1 MKKALFLILIIGFS
15 SFGCSAQKS
24 NTIIVKGKRRVSKV
38 QSMNKDV
45 RVIWVAPFTD
55 NIALEN
61 GKVRI
66 EVEIESPNP
75 IDKRDIMISLNGKE
89 AGAKAD
95 EIKFGNLNKKKTK
108 FTFSSLVDLAEGDN
122 KLEVLVK
129 PENSTSWVR
138 SFPKKLVKSGGKI
151 KEEIG
156 SDFSDGAKGV
166 FWQQPRWQSNP
177 IVQEQHQFKM
187 KVLINSSVQLKKSD
201 IYVLRQN
208 VAKIPP
214 APDSKL
220 KRLSPGKYE
229 FTNTVQLTQE
239 GINQLEVKVK
249 SNVGG
254 TIRSSPILVNFSP
267 HRPNIHLLA
276 VGTQTNLDYTM
287 NDAQDFAKLYED
299 QGSKKGG
306 RLYNI
311 VNPEILIGEKAT
323 AFNIKGSIEQLETK
337 FNNGGIGN
345 NDLIVL
351 YLSSHG
357 FIDGNGKLRIQGDD
371 YDSGKRRTTSVS
383 YESDIVDVLSLIPCK
398 KLIFIDACY
407 SGGSKG
413 DNGQVDKKIRELSEK
428 RGFTTIVS
436 SRGNEASYE
445 DDDWQNGA
453 FTEAIVEGLYNA
465 RADEDKNRFIT
476 INELWH
482 YIRDRVPRLVE
493 RVKNKPQHPSLLRND
508 LGDAA
513 IFSVN

>member
-1 MKKALFLILIIGFS
+1 MSLT
-15 SFGCSAQKS
+15 SFGVIAQKS
-24 NTIIVKGKRRVSKV
+24 NTLIIKGKRRTSKA
-38 QSMNKDV
+38 QSLNKDV
-45 RVIWVAPFTD
+45 KVIWVAPLTD

-61 GKVRI
+61 GKVRV
-66 EVEIESPNP
+66 EVEIASPTP
-75 IDKRDIMISLNGKE
+75 IDKRDIKISLNGKE

-95 EIKFGNLNKKKTK
+95 EVTFGNLNKKKTK
-108 FTFSSLVDLAEGDN
+108 FTFSSLVDLEEGEN
-122 KLEVLVK
+122 KLEILVK
-129 PENSTSWVR
+129 PENSTTWVR
-138 SFPKKLVKSGGKI
+138 SFPKNLI
-151 KEEIG
+151 KEGATIKEAVG
-156 SDFSDGAKGV
+156 RDFSDGAKGI

-177 IVQEQHQFKM
+177 IVQEAHQFKM
-187 KVLINSSVQLKKSD
+187 KVLINSSVQIKKSE
-201 IYVLRQN
+201 IYILRQN

-220 KRLSPGKYE
+220 KKIGLGKYE

-239 GINQLEVKVK
+239 GMNELQVKINSKVAGTIK
-249 SNVGG
+249 SN
-254 TIRSSPILVNFSP
+254 PILVNFSP
-267 HRPNIHLLA
+267 HRPNVHLLA
-276 VGTQTNLDYTM
+276 VGTQTNLDYTI
-287 NDAQDFAKLYED
+287 NDAQDFAKLYEN
-299 QGSKKGG
+299 QSSKKGG
-306 RLYNI
+306 NLYNT
-311 VNPEILIGEKAT
+311 VNASILIGEKAT

-357 FIDGNGKLRIQGDD
+357 FIDGNGNLRIQGDD

-383 YESDIVDVLSLIPCK
+383 YEADIVDVLSLIPCK

-413 DNGQVDKKIRELSEK
+413 DNGEVDRKIRELSEK

-436 SRGNEASYE
+436 SQGTEASYE
-445 DDDWQNGA
+445 DDVWQNGA
-453 FTEAIVEGLYNA
+453 FTEAIVEGLHNA
-465 RADEDKNRFIT
+465 RADEDNNRLIT

-493 RVKNKPQHPSLLRND
+493 RVKNKPQHPDLLRND

-513 IFSVN
+513 IFSIN

>member
-1 MKKALFLILIIGFS
+1 MKKTLFLLLTFCLS
-15 SFGCSAQKS
+15 SICCAQKS
-24 NTIIVKGKRRVSKV
+24 NTLIVKGKRRVSKV
-38 QSMNKDV
+38 QAMNKDV
-45 RVIWVAPFTD
+45 QVIWIAPFTD

-66 EVEIESPNP
+66 EVEIASPNP
-75 IDKRDIMISLNGKE
+75 IDQKDIMISLNEKA

-95 EIKFGNLNKKKTK
+95 EIKFGNLNKKQTK
-108 FTFSSLVDLAEGDN
+108 FTFSGLVDLVEGTN

-129 PENSTSWVR
+129 PANNDNWVR
-138 SFPKKLVKSGGKI
+138 SFPKRLEKDGLSI
-151 KEEIG
+151 KEVLG
-156 SDFSDGAKGV
+156 NGLSDGAKGI

-177 IVQEQHQFKM
+177 IVQEQHLFKM

-208 VAKIPP
+208 IAKIPP

-220 KRLSPGKYE
+220 KRLSPGKYV

-239 GINQLEVKVK
+239 GIQQLEVKVK
-249 SNVGG
+249 STIGG
-254 TIRSSPILVNFSP
+254 IITSNPILVNFSP

-287 NDAQDFAKLYED
+287 NDAQDFAQLYQNQE
-299 QGSKKGG
+299 SSKGG
-306 RLYNI
+306 RLYNT
-311 VNPEILIGEKAT
+311 VHSELLIGEKAT
-323 AFNIKGSIEQLETK
+323 ASNIKGSIEQLETK
-337 FNNGGIGN
+337 FNNGGIGD
-345 NDLIVL
+345 NDLIIL

-357 FIDGNGKLRIQGDD
+357 FIDRNGKLRIQGDD
-371 YDSGKRRTTSVS
+371 YDSGQRRTTSVS
-383 YESDIVDVLSLIPCK
+383 YEYDIVEVLNLIPCK

-413 DNGQVDKKIRELSEK
+413 DNGEVDKKIRELSEK

-445 DDDWQNGA
+445 DDVWQNGA
-453 FTEAIVEGLYNA
+453 FTEAIVEGLFNA

-482 YIRDRVPRLVE
+482 YIRDRVPLLVE
-493 RVKNKPQHPSLLRND
+493 RVKNKPQHPSLLKND
-508 LGDAA
+508 LGDAS

>member
-1 MKKALFLILIIGFS
+1 MKKTFFLGILISLTFFELVG
-15 SFGCSAQKS
+15 QKS
-24 NTIIVKGKRRVSKV
+24 NPLIVKSKGKTSRR
-38 QSMNKDV
+38 QSQSKDV
-45 RVIWVAPFTD
+45 RVIWVAPFSD
-55 NIALEN
+55 KIALEN

-66 EVEIESPNP
+66 EVEIESPNS
-75 IDKRDIMISLNGKE
+75 IDKRDIKIYLNKKE

-95 EIKFGNLNKKKTK
+95 EIKFGNVNKKKTK
-108 FTFSSLVDLAEGDN
+108 FTFSGLVELVEGEN

-129 PENSTSWVR
+129 PENSTGWVK
-138 SFPKKLVKSGGKI
+138 SFPKKLMKEGTII
-151 KEEIG
+151 KEVDG
-156 SDFSDGAKGV
+156 SFSDGAKGV
-166 FWQQPRWQSNP
+166 FWQEPRWQSNP

-187 KVLINSSVQLKKSD
+187 KVIINSSVQIKKSD

-220 KRLSPGKYE
+220 KKIGPGKYE
-229 FTNTVQLTQE
+229 FNNTIQLSQE
-239 GINQLEVKVK
+239 GISELQVKVNSK
-249 SNVGG
+249 VGG
-254 TIRSSPILVNFSP
+254 TIKSNPILVNFSP
-267 HRPNIHLLA
+267 HRPNVHLLS

-287 NDAQDFAKLYED
+287 NDAKDFAKLYEN
-299 QGSKKGG
+299 QSGKKGG
-306 RLYNI
+306 NLYNTI
-311 VNPEILIGEKAT
+311 NSTVLVGEKAT
-323 AFNIKGSIEQLETK
+323 AFNIKGNIEQLEAK

-383 YESDIVDVLSLIPCK
+383 YETDIVDVLNLIPCK

-407 SGGSKG
+407 SGGAKG
-413 DNGQVDKKIRELSEK
+413 DNGEVDKKIRELSEK

-436 SRGNEASYE
+436 SQGSEASYE
-445 DDDWQNGA
+445 DDAWQNGA
-453 FTEAIVEGLYNA
+453 FTEAIVEGLFNA
-465 RADEDKNRFIT
+465 RADEDNNRLIT

-482 YIRDRVPRLVE
+482 YIKARVPRLVE
-493 RVKNKPQHPSLLRND
+493 RVKKKPQHPDLLRND

-513 IFSVN
+513 IFSIN